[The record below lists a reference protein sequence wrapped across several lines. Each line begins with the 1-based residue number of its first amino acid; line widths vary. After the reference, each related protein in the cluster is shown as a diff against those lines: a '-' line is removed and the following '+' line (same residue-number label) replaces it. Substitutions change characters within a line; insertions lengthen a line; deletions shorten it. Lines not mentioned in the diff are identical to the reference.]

1 VVELQP
7 IRFKRLTLDWG
18 RTYVLGVV
26 NVTPDSFSDGG
37 RFFERNHAIV
47 CGRALVAAGAD
58 FVDVGGE
65 STRPGA
71 TPVST
76 ADERERVVPVVG
88 ALAVEATVSIDT
100 YKASTADAALQAG
113 AEIVNDV
120 SGGVRDPEILKV
132 AAHWGAAVIL
142 GHTRGT
148 PEEMQSRASYDDLV
162 REVRDELAERAARA
176 VEAGVQRG
184 RILLDPGLGFA
195 KSAQHNFTLLRRLHE
210 LQSLGFPL
218 VVGASRKSFLG
229 LTGKP
234 PGERQSETNAANVAA
249 VLGGAQVLRMHEIE
263 LDPIRVADAVRRA
276 P

>member
-1 VVELQP
+1 VELQP
-7 IRFKRLTLDWG
+7 IRFRRLTLDWS
-18 RTYVLGVV
+18 RTFVLGVV

-37 RFFERNHAIV
+37 KFLERE
-47 CGRALVAAGAD
+47 RALVRGRSLMQAGAD
-58 FVDVGGE
+58 FLDVGGE

-71 TPVST
+71 QPVDASEE
-76 ADERERVVPVVG
+76 AARVLPVVG
-88 ALAVEATVSIDT
+88 ALSEFGTVSIDT
-100 YKASTADAALQAG
+100 YKASTAEAAIRAG

-120 SGGVRDPEILKV
+120 SGGLMDGDLLRVV
-132 AAHWGAAVIL
+132 AREGAAIIL
-142 GHTRGT
+142 GHLRGT
-148 PEEMQSRASYDDLV
+148 PEDMASRAHYDDVV

-176 VEAGVQRG
+176 VEAGVPRE

-195 KSAQHNFTLLRRLHE
+195 KNAQHNFALLRRLGE
-210 LQSLGFPL
+210 LAALGFPL

-234 PGERQSETNAANVAA
+234 PAEREAATNAANVAA
-249 VLGGAQVLRMHEIE
+249 ILGGASVLRVHEID